1 MMRLRSMWRWSR
13 TVLFATSVLL
23 LVSACSQKTYD
34 KAGYD
39 KEMADVETL
48 QEYIDLHRTYAKHV
62 EDLNLQRIIQD
73 NWEEM
78 DEDGAREFYR
88 KHYETHRDSPEAAYL
103 YGRIVDDAGRAIELA
118 RETIR
123 AKPEWEYGYRLLLG
137 TYNQMFRH
145 SRDLKPEEVLVTLPT
160 MLKEDDAHFHYVLE
174 NTPAGGE
181 LLSTVFQYFLYT
193 ERSVLSVKAL
203 NKARDMGARWAQNDD
218 RYGIIFAAQRQDD
231 KLRTAVNQEADRAV
245 EAGRVKPEE
254 RNDYYL
260 QSLASYYADGFQ
272 YGQAIE
278 ILSQLVKQSSR
289 EEQAYLYYN
298 LACFAARAGDA
309 DKAIRYLEKAANKGY
324 TEADWARKDGDLYAL
339 HGSDQWEPTLELMAA
354 NAGNNMDAKK
364 REALAEKIEKDA
376 PGWTLMDASGNPVTL
391 SDLQGSVVVLDF
403 WATWCGPCRMAM
415 PEINEFT
422 REHGGDKVHVYSVNV
437 WENAPGKARVF
448 MEKHDYEMTL
458 LFGSDDITKLY
469 EVTGIPTL
477 VVIGPDG

>member
-1 MMRLRSMWRWSR
+1 
-13 TVLFATSVLL
+13 
-23 LVSACSQKTYD
+23 
-34 KAGYD
+34 
-39 KEMADVETL
+39 
-48 QEYIDLHRTYAKHV
+48 
-62 EDLNLQRIIQD
+62 
-73 NWEEM
+73 
-78 DEDGAREFYR
+78 
-88 KHYETHRDSPEAAYL
+88 
-103 YGRIVDDAGRAIELA
+103 
-118 RETIR
+118 
-123 AKPEWEYGYRLLLG
+123 
-137 TYNQMFRH
+137 
-145 SRDLKPEEVLVTLPT
+145 
-160 MLKEDDAHFHYVLE
+160 
-174 NTPAGGE
+174 
-181 LLSTVFQYFLYT
+181 
-193 ERSVLSVKAL
+193 
-203 NKARDMGARWAQNDD
+203 
-218 RYGIIFAAQRQDD
+218 
-231 KLRTAVNQEADRAV
+231 VNQEADRAV

-254 RNDYYL
+254 RDDYYL

-278 ILSQLVKQSSR
+278 ILSQLVIQSSR

-309 DKAIRYLEKAANKGY
+309 DKAFRYLEKAANKGY

-339 HGSDQWEPTLELMAA
+339 HGSDQWKPTLELMAA

-448 MEKHDYEMTL
+448 MEKHDYAMTL
-458 LFGSDDITKLY
+458 WFGSDDITKLY

-477 VVIGPDG
+477 VVIGPDGKIRYKEVGYEKGLKHKLAWWAEDLLGDTSIAMQ